1 LGQKS
6 ISTIKGYH
14 AHIYYDATSKEG
26 AAALRAAIEDKFTVE
41 MGRWRDEPVGP
52 HPSAMYQVAFEVEV
66 FADFV
71 PWLTL
76 NRNGLVVLIHPRT
89 EDDIADHTAFAMWLG
104 EKLELD
110 IEVLK
115 QLITR

>member
-14 AHIYYDATSKEG
+14 AHIYYDAAGKER

-71 PWLTL
+71 PWLAL
-76 NRNGLVVLIHPRT
+76 NRDGLVVLVHPRT
-89 EDDIADHTAFAMWLG
+89 GNDIADHSAFAMWLG
-104 EKLELD
+104 EKFELD
-110 IEVLK
+110 LGVLK
-115 QLITR
+115 